1 METGKQEYLELAL
14 AQFHEADNM
23 TDSQAALSLVA
34 HSGFAKAGEV
44 ILDQFYQRWIDQPL
58 VVNQWLSVQASN
70 PQRGTL
76 VQVEN
81 LMKHEAFNLQN
92 PNKVRSLIASF
103 CSLNPVNFHALDGSG
118 YRFLAEQVITLNS
131 LNPQIA
137 SRLVTPLTRWKRY
150 NPARQDIMR
159 KQLQRI
165 MDSGE
170 LSRDVFEVVSKS
182 LA

>member
-1 METGKQEYLELAL
+1 ML
-14 AQFHEADNM
+14 
-23 TDSQAALSLVA
+23 
-34 HSGFAKAGEV
+34 
-44 ILDQFYQRWIDQPL
+44 LDQFYQRWVDQPL

-76 VQVEN
+76 AHVEN
-81 LMKHEAFNLQN
+81 LMKHEAFNLHN
-92 PNKVRSLIASF
+92 PNKVRSLVASF
-103 CSLNPVNFHALDGSG
+103 CSLNPVNFHAIDGSG
-118 YRFLAEQVITLNS
+118 YCFLADQIITLD
-131 LNPQIA
+131 NPQIA

-150 NPARQDIMR
+150 DTVRQCIMR
-159 KQLQRI
+159 EQLQRI